1 MPKSKIN
8 DHRSKEGRKIS
19 YQVIRVEKF
28 TKGSLVKIGA
38 ETERT
43 AKNSRNK
50 DIDETRTPLNI
61 YFKKSNGGLN
71 AEWKNIVAQT
81 NASFKDTKKS
91 VAFEGIII
99 TSDKAFFEKLGFIQ
113 GEQPPSK
120 VLEFFERSYQF
131 VLKEIG
137 YHGTD
142 ENILSAVIHFDETT
156 PHLQLYYIPIV
167 DQGKK
172 KVYAKGSDGK
182 VLRNEKGSPIQAKD
196 VNGKG
201 IYEYNALS
209 SPKVCSSDFWEQR
222 GGQVSFGNLQDDF
235 YEQVAFRYGLER
247 GEIGSNKKHTTKY
260 EWEMKKLEEKINTL
274 SKELKPLE
282 EYLKAFEDA
291 INGKKPFFKSG
302 LEKQVVGLIAKY
314 KLLEEEKKTTDK
326 DKEYL
331 FNELRKY
338 EKQIP
343 ELQQHK
349 EFLKFLSKYAPN
361 ELEEVKLVA
370 KQRES
375 LSRKPTKKKFN
386 DFIKY

>member
-1 MPKSKIN
+1 MKN
-8 DHRSKEGRKIS
+8 IS
-19 YQVIRVEKF
+19 YQVIRVQKF
-28 TKGSLVKIGA
+28 TKNSLGKIGA

-43 AKNSRNK
+43 SRNNRNQ
-50 DIDETRTPLNI
+50 DIDVERTPLNL
-61 YFKKSNGGLN
+61 YFKKSTNGMN
-71 AEWKNIVAQT
+71 AEWKSIVEKT
-81 NASFKDTKKS
+81 NATFKDTKKS
-91 VAFEGIII
+91 VAFEGIIV
-99 TSDKAFFEKLGFIQ
+99 TSDKTFFEKLGYVQ
-113 GEQPPSK
+113 GEQPPPK
-120 VLEFFERSYQF
+120 VLEFFNDCYKF
-131 VLKEIG
+131 VLREIG

-156 PHLQLYYIPIV
+156 PHLQLYYLPIV

-209 SPKVCSSDFWEQR
+209 SPKICSSDFWEQR
-222 GGQVSFGNLQDDF
+222 GAQVSFGNLQDDF
-235 YEQVAFRYGLER
+235 YEQVAYCYGLDR

-260 EWEMKKLEEKINTL
+260 EWEMKKLEEKKNTL
-274 SKELKPLE
+274 AEELKPLE

-326 DKEYL
+326 DKAYL
-331 FNELRKY
+331 FTELRKY

-349 EFLKFLSKYAPN
+349 EFVQFLSKYAPK
-361 ELEEVKLVA
+361 ELEQAKLVA
-370 KQRES
+370 KQRETS
-375 LSRKPTKKKFN
+375 SRKPTKRKFN

>member
-1 MPKSKIN
+1 MKI
-8 DHRSKEGRKIS
+8 IS
-19 YQVIRVEKF
+19 YQVIRVQKF
-28 TKGSLVKIGA
+28 TKNSLGKIGA

-43 AKNSRNK
+43 SRNNRNQ
-50 DIDETRTPLNI
+50 DIDVERTPLNL
-61 YFKKSNGGLN
+61 YFKKSPNGMN
-71 AEWKNIVAQT
+71 AEWKSIVEKT
-81 NASFKDTKKS
+81 NATFKDTKKS
-91 VAFEGIII
+91 VAFEGIIV
-99 TSDKAFFEKLGFIQ
+99 TSDKTFFEELGYVQ
-113 GEQPPSK
+113 GEHPPPK
-120 VLEFFERSYQF
+120 VLEFFNDCYKF
-131 VLKEIG
+131 VLREIG

-156 PHLQLYYIPIV
+156 PHLQLYYVPIV

-172 KVYAKGSDGK
+172 KVYAKSSDGK

-209 SPKVCSSDFWEQR
+209 SPKICSSDFWEQR

-235 YEQVAFRYGLER
+235 YEQVACRYGLDR

-260 EWEMKKLEEKINTL
+260 EWEMKKLEEKKNTL
-274 SKELKPLE
+274 TKELKPLE

-302 LEKQVVGLIAKY
+302 LEKQVVGLIAKH

-349 EFLKFLSKYAPN
+349 EFVQFLSKYAPK

-375 LSRKPTKKKFN
+375 HSRKPTKRKFN

>member
-1 MPKSKIN
+1 M
-8 DHRSKEGRKIS
+8 
-19 YQVIRVEKF
+19 
-28 TKGSLVKIGA
+28 
-38 ETERT
+38 
-43 AKNSRNK
+43 
-50 DIDETRTPLNI
+50 
-61 YFKKSNGGLN
+61 N
-71 AEWKNIVAQT
+71 AEWKSIATKT
-81 NASFKDTKKS
+81 NATFKDTKKS
-91 VAFEGIII
+91 VAFEGIIV
-99 TSDKAFFEKLGFIQ
+99 TSDKTFFEKLGYVQ
-113 GEQPPSK
+113 GEQPPPK
-120 VLEFFERSYQF
+120 VLEFFNDCYKF
-131 VLKEIG
+131 VLREIG

-156 PHLQLYYIPIV
+156 PHLQLYYVPIV

-209 SPKVCSSDFWEQR
+209 SPKICSSDFWEQR
-222 GGQVSFGNLQDDF
+222 GGQVSFGSLQDDF
-235 YEQVAFRYGLER
+235 YEQVAYRYGLDR

-260 EWEMKKLEEKINTL
+260 EWEMKKLEEKKNTL
-274 SKELKPLE
+274 TEELKPLE

-326 DKEYL
+326 DKAYL
-331 FNELRKY
+331 FTELRKY

-349 EFLKFLSKYAPN
+349 EFVQFLSKYAPK
-361 ELEEVKLVA
+361 ELEEAKLVA

-375 LSRKPTKKKFN
+375 HSRKPTKRKFN